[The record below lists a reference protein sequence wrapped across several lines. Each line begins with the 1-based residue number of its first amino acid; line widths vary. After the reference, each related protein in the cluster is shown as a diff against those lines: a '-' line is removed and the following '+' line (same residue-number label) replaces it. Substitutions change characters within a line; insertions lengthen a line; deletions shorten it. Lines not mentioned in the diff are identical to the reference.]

1 MEKGMFTKYAYIVLD
16 RLLIFID
23 IKIKAHEELKLNQQI
38 LDNSSKKRIKIKF
51 DSSLSL
57 IYNGTILNKR

>member
-1 MEKGMFTKYAYIVLD
+1 MEKGMFAKCIHKVLD

-38 LDNSSKKRIKIKF
+38 LDNKSKKNQNKI
-51 DSSLSL
+51 
-57 IYNGTILNKR
+57 

>member
-16 RLLIFID
+16 RLLVFID

-38 LDNSSKKRIKIKF
+38 LDNKSKK
-51 DSSLSL
+51 
-57 IYNGTILNKR
+57 NQNKN

>member
-1 MEKGMFTKYAYIVLD
+1 MFTQGIYKVLG

-38 LDNSSKKRIKIKF
+38 RDNKSKKESK
-51 DSSLSL
+51 
-57 IYNGTILNKR
+57 

>member
-1 MEKGMFTKYAYIVLD
+1 MFTKYVYIVLD

-38 LDNSSKKRIKIKF
+38 LDNKDKKMQ
-51 DSSLSL
+51 
-57 IYNGTILNKR
+57 NKV